1 MSFTATY
8 SGLNSN
14 SEPKS
19 PWADII
25 PYISVDK
32 NRTWTS
38 SKISTEETISLNGQL
53 TLSGFNALGS
63 SPATYGYSSSPI
75 VGLSFTSGYIQVFR
89 DAFSRSYGELLV
101 KNAGNNK
108 VVSGIY
114 YVVRKHFIS

>member
-14 SEPKS
+14 SAPKS

-32 NRTWTS
+32 NRTWSS
-38 SKISTEETISLNGQL
+38 SKISAEETVSLNGQL

-63 SPATYGYSSSPI
+63 SPATYGYDISP
-75 VGLSFTSGYIQVFR
+75 VAALTFTTGYIQVFR
-89 DAFSRSYGELLV
+89 EAFSRSYGELLV
-101 KNAGNNK
+101 KNASYN
-108 VVSGIY
+108 
-114 YVVRKHFIS
+114 